1 MLDRKTKFHL
11 TNTEYLLHAYFCSN
25 WALRIHKEVKK
36 KKKSI
41 SYPYVAEYSGGK

>member
-1 MLDRKTKFHL
+1 MPTPVL
-11 TNTEYLLHAYFCSN
+11 TGH
-25 WALRIHKEVKK
+25 WGKKKKKKK